1 MSWNGTVYCG
11 HCGHKGHNRRGCPK
25 LKEQMTERLAN
36 NPDDY
41 WAKSYF
47 KKKEGSK
54 VRKCSFCGT
63 EGHNRATCVKLKE
76 TQGLFEKANEH
87 YLKEV
92 VRVFDAN
99 GIREGALVQ
108 VEQIWHNGEYHNNQ
122 LGVVVGFD
130 WDYINFTNHLSGEL
144 NSNCMKVRLTGATAG
159 KTLRCRPKVETDGI
173 DTFLKFGSQWRAAP
187 VMSPGSGSLGA
198 VPKNGKISKPAM
210 RAMLK
215 DDTYSNRFNADTM
228 EWVDSTETEITCQR
242 YWDLCKKK
250 SVGEEGMG
258 K

>member
-92 VRVFDAN
+92 VRVFDA
-99 GIREGALVQ
+99 LLQ
-108 VEQIWHNGEYHNNQ
+108 V
-122 LGVVVGFD
+122 
-130 WDYINFTNHLSGEL
+130 
-144 NSNCMKVRLTGATAG
+144 
-159 KTLRCRPKVETDGI
+159 
-173 DTFLKFGSQWRAAP
+173 
-187 VMSPGSGSLGA
+187 
-198 VPKNGKISKPAM
+198 
-210 RAMLK
+210 
-215 DDTYSNRFNADTM
+215 
-228 EWVDSTETEITCQR
+228 
-242 YWDLCKKK
+242 
-250 SVGEEGMG
+250 
-258 K
+258 